1 MLLAVPR
8 PRQACFPA
16 TRGRPEARAAG
27 GFLPGFPRSP
37 LLRQPGLPRRRTT
50 GYHPP
55 LPHPSMAMPAFI
67 EPPLPRHPMPRHPSH
82 RASWIAVGSC
92 AVMGFTMGCSV
103 RDEQVR
109 PAAATRAW
117 SDAALEAS
125 RRGGEPRPEA
135 TDIRGIEYVEGHAA
149 GRRRAT
155 AEGLP
160 MLLVFRA
167 TWCRWSGELAH
178 GPLADRGVVT
188 AARRFVC
195 VTIDADRDAD
205 TCRDFGVTGFP
216 TVIVVD
222 ATGQERFRA
231 TGAAAAGRLALV
243 MRELLGSPD
252 RADRYAGG
260 LDDAR
265 L

>member
-1 MLLAVPR
+1 
-8 PRQACFPA
+8 
-16 TRGRPEARAAG
+16 
-27 GFLPGFPRSP
+27 
-37 LLRQPGLPRRRTT
+37 
-50 GYHPP
+50 
-55 LPHPSMAMPAFI
+55 
-67 EPPLPRHPMPRHPSH
+67 MPRHPSH
-82 RASWIAVGSC
+82 LTSWIAVGSL
-92 AVMGFTMGCSV
+92 AVIGCIVGCSV
-103 RDEQVR
+103 RDEEVR

-117 SDAALEAS
+117 SDAALEVS
-125 RRGGEPRPEA
+125 RRGAEPRPEA
-135 TDIRGIEYVEGHAA
+135 TDNGGIEYVEGYLA

-195 VTIDADRDAD
+195 VTNDADREAD

-222 ATGQERFRA
+222 AAGQERFRA
-231 TGAAAAGRLALV
+231 TGAAAAERLAVV
-243 MRELLGSPD
+243 MRDLLSPD

-260 LDDAR
+260 LDDTR

>member
-1 MLLAVPR
+1 MHSVVSTP
-8 PRQACFPA
+8 F
-16 TRGRPEARAAG
+16 
-27 GFLPGFPRSP
+27 
-37 LLRQPGLPRRRTT
+37 
-50 GYHPP
+50 
-55 LPHPSMAMPAFI
+55 
-67 EPPLPRHPMPRHPSH
+67 PSH
-82 RASWIAVGSC
+82 RVQLTSWITVIALAAIAFAMVSSAG
-92 AVMGFTMGCSV
+92 GCSV
-103 RDEQVR
+103 RDEEVR

-117 SDAALEAS
+117 SDAVIEAS
-125 RRGGEPRPEA
+125 RRGDEPRAE
-135 TDIRGIEYVEGHAA
+135 TTESRGIEYVEGYAA

-155 AEGLP
+155 TEGLP

-178 GPLADRGVVT
+178 GPLADRGVVA

-205 TCRDFGVTGFP
+205 TCREFGVTGFP

-260 LDDAR
+260 LDDSR

>member
-1 MLLAVPR
+1 MLPAVPR

-16 TRGRPEARAAG
+16 TRGRPEARAAC

-37 LLRQPGLPRRRTT
+37 PLRQPGLPRRRTT

-55 LPHPSMAMPAFI
+55 LPHLSMAMPAFI
-67 EPPLPRHPMPRHPSH
+67 ASPFTRHPRHLPG
-82 RASWIAVGSC
+82 WIAVGSC
-92 AVMGFTMGCSV
+92 AVMGFTVGCSV

-125 RRGGEPRPEA
+125 RRDAEPRPEA
-135 TDIRGIEYVEGHAA
+135 TDIRGIEYVEGYAA

-222 ATGQERFRA
+222 AAGQERFRA